1 MEGKNGSFENK
12 TEKKRMGRKEK
23 GERMKRGGE
32 GKDELNTNSLCC
44 QLNPDSPVYQQWV
57 WGTDIYNSTALAIDY
72 D

>member
-1 MEGKNGSFENK
+1 LEGKNGSFENK

-57 WGTDIYNSTALAIDY
+57 
-72 D
+72 